1 MKPFAILLIVLGL
14 IGLAVQTF
22 SFKTTD
28 KVVDIGPID
37 VTKEETHTTRIPV
50 IASIAA
56 LAAGTLLLF
65 TGKGVR
71 S

>member
-1 MKPFAILLIVLGL
+1 MKPFAIVLIVLGL
-14 IGLAVQTF
+14 VGLAVQTF

-37 VTKEETHTTRIPV
+37 ITKEKTHTTRIPM
-50 IASIAA
+50 IASIAV

-65 TGKGVR
+65 TGRGVR